1 MRPSPEKTARRN
13 RMLVLIAKYHIK
25 TGKAP
30 DVLAELAK
38 MKPLVQANEPG
49 CKCYQVS
56 RSKEN
61 DHIVVLYEQYDDDEA
76 VKAHRETPHFKTI
89 IENTVVPMLE
99 KREREFYELIIP

>member
-1 MRPSPEKTARRN
+1 
-13 RMLVLIAKYHIK
+13 MLVLIAKYHTKVGK
-25 TGKAP
+25 TA

-56 RSKEN
+56 RSTEN
-61 DHIVVLYEQYDDDEA
+61 DRIVVLYEHYDDDAALEF
-76 VKAHRETPHFKTI
+76 HRETPHFKTI

>member
-1 MRPSPEKTARRN
+1 
-13 RMLVLIAKYHIK
+13 MLVLIAKYHIK
-25 TGKAP
+25 PGNTT

-49 CKCYQVS
+49 CKGYQVS

-61 DHIVVLYEQYDDDEA
+61 DRIVVLYEQYDDDAA
-76 VKAHRETPHFKTI
+76 VNFHRETPHFKTI
-89 IENTVVPMLE
+89 IENMVVPMLE